1 MKQTDE
7 KNQKKKKKF
16 FLKTKDQ
23 QIFLC
28 LVRGVKL

>member
-7 KNQKKKKKF
+7 KKKKKKKI
-16 FLKTKDQ
+16 FLKTKVQ